1 MKYLIFVRACM
12 LSCFSHVQLF
22 ATLWGAAHQALL
34 PMGFSRQ
41 RILEW
46 VATPSSR
53 GSSRPRDQN
62 YVSYVSLLASRFF
75 TTYLILYEWKFTGYF
90 YNENTVHES
99 VNENKMTFFKFVE
112 ILQSLK
118 IYWEKH
124 SSIYVYLL
132 SFSSKH

>member
-1 MKYLIFVRACM
+1 M
-12 LSCFSHVQLF
+12 
-22 ATLWGAAHQALL
+22 
-34 PMGFSRQ
+34 
-41 RILEW
+41 
-46 VATPSSR
+46 PSSR

-62 YVSYVSLLASRFF
+62 YVSYVSSLAGRFF
-75 TTYLILYEWKFTGYF
+75 TTYLVLYEWKFTGYF